1 MKLSAREAASYF
13 AKPDPNGTGLLIFGE
28 DIMRVAT
35 RRAEVI
41 GALIGPQGEAEMRLT
56 RIPASD
62 LRKDNAL
69 LNDAM
74 LGQSFFP
81 GPRVAF
87 VEDATDGLADVIG
100 SALTDWRSGDAQII
114 VTASGLTAKSMLRKL
129 FEGHN
134 KAHAIGLYDD
144 PPSAAEVDAMLIG
157 AGLTRI
163 SRDAQAGLSAL
174 SRSIDPGDFRQTVE
188 KLGLYK
194 LGDTSDLSA
203 DDIAAIAPGAGEVS
217 LDDLLGIVSDG
228 RNAEIASVLR
238 RLYAQGTL
246 PVGLCIGALR
256 HFRALHNMASD
267 PGGPS
272 AGIGRLRPPV
282 YGPRRDAM
290 IRQASQWGR
299 EKLERAITLLL
310 DTDLQLRT
318 STRAPNQALVERA
331 LIRLAMMARR

>member
-13 AKPDPNGTGLLIFGE
+13 AKPDPNGTGLLIYGE
-28 DIMRVAT
+28 DTMRVAT

-81 GPRVAF
+81 GPRVAL
-87 VEDATDGLADVIG
+87 VEDATDGLAEVIG
-100 SALTDWRSGDAQII
+100 NALADWRSGDAQII
-114 VTASGLTAKSMLRKL
+114 VTASGLTAKSALRKL

-134 KAHAIGLYDD
+134 KAHTIGLYDD
-144 PPSAAEVDAMLIG
+144 PPSQSEVDAMLTS

-163 SRDAQAGLSAL
+163 SRDAQAALSAL

-194 LGDTSDLSA
+194 LGDPTELSPG
-203 DDIAAIAPGAGEVS
+203 DIAAIAPGAGEVS

-228 RNAEIASVLR
+228 RTAEIASVLR
-238 RLYAQGTL
+238 RLYAQGTQ

-256 HFRALHNMASD
+256 HFRALHGVASD

-290 IRQASQWGR
+290 IRQAGQWGR
-299 EKLERAITLLL
+299 EKLERAVTLLL
-310 DTDLQLRT
+310 DTDLQLRN
-318 STRAPNQALVERA
+318 STRAPNQALAERA